1 MVKKRSR
8 VGTELDLLA
17 ASRGYKQAD
26 MAGILEVTSSYV
38 SSISTGSKSVTPQRI
53 ESIATKLEA
62 SEEEALRLHRAAALD
77 MGFKLDLPD
86 DF

>member
-8 VGTELDLLA
+8 FGTQLDMLA
-17 ASRGYKQAD
+17 ASRGFKQVD
-26 MAGILEVTSSYV
+26 MAERLNVTSSYV

-53 ESIATKLEA
+53 ESIALKLDA
-62 SEEEALRLHRAAALD
+62 SKEEARRLHLSAALD
-77 MGFKLDLPD
+77 LGFKLDIPD

>member
-8 VGTELDLLA
+8 FGTQLDLLA
-17 ASRGYKQAD
+17 ATRGLRQVD
-26 MAGILEVTSSYV
+26 MAERLDVTSSYV
-38 SSISTGSKSVTPQRI
+38 SSISTGMKFVSPQRI
-53 ESIATKLEA
+53 ESIAQKLDA
-62 SEEEALRLHRAAALD
+62 SEDEVQRMHRAAALD